1 MGGKA
6 REREEKCMK
15 FERLLSVDGGEKD
28 AESLRWEK
36 RVVLVQ
42 VGDGTSAVE
51 EVEVVVPAAW
61 SDRAASIA
69 AGKYMRRAV
78 GRTVRSAGLSSQR
91 ETHMGAVVKRIVDAI
106 TMEGVRRGY
115 FGKADVNSSLND
127 NACVFRDELSLVL
140 LRQLAAFNSPVW
152 FNCGLFEAYG
162 AYSDSSNYA
171 WSDAAGRAVKVKN
184 AYERPQCSA
193 CFIQSV
199 GDSIESIY
207 ELIKTEARLFKH
219 GSGTGTNFS
228 TIRGKDEPLSGGG
241 RSSGLMSFLDAYD
254 AAAGALKSGGV
265 TRRAA
270 KMTCLDLDHPEIE
283 SFITWKMREEKKAR
297 ALIAAGYSSDFEGEA
312 YRTVGGQNSNVSVR
326 VHDGFMR
333 VLFDANHAP
342 AAYPDSLLKTTLR
355 TTGEPFKYLEQTKLW
370 DMICVGA
377 WECGDPG
384 IQFSDTINAWNVVPS
399 YGKIRA
405 SNPCSE
411 FLFVDDSACNLASIN
426 LAKVF
431 SAPDGPS
438 APGPLALFEHIVRLL
453 ITAQDILVDYGSY
466 PTALIAE
473 NSHKF
478 RPLGLGYAD
487 LGGWLMANCIPYD
500 SHEGRALAASV
511 TSLMTAAAYR
521 TSRELADV
529 AGPGPWLVENQHK
542 KELAAVM
549 AKHAKAHIEVRGSML
564 NRLAGA
570 SFYVPR
576 TFFDRAGQL
585 WDSLCGEG
593 PALVVRNAQVT
604 VLAPTGT
611 IGLLMDCDATG
622 VEPVYALLT
631 HKALAGGGSMTIPCN
646 AASAAL
652 SRLLSRS
659 TAFVKEEAL
668 DHIAREGTIVGAANV
683 PDSWYSVFDTADEA
697 GGRCVDADGHLL
709 MVAAVQPFL
718 SGGISKTINLPNS
731 ATVEDIGMIYERAWR
746 LGVKSIT
753 VYRNE
758 SKASQPLRSHK
769 RAQRKNATQASEV
782 AQVADSAKAL
792 ARGERERV
800 PRVRYGITFSC
811 KIDGVD
817 VDFRTGTYEDGRLCE
832 LYIDGYRSGHLRS
845 IFDGFAVA
853 VSLGL
858 QYGVPLEAYVRQFEN
873 MHFAPSGFVSDHP
886 FIKTS
891 TSPYDL
897 IVRTLDKVYPG
908 GRENADVAAL
918 LNTSGRTGNQLR
930 AGVPAQSEATKAAPV
945 PERADNAHRA
955 ARMCREC
962 GGAMLPTGSCYTCAV
977 CGANTGCG

>member
-1 MGGKA
+1 MGSKA

-15 FERLLSVDGGEKD
+15 FERLLSIDGGEKD

-36 RVVLVQ
+36 RIVQVQ
-42 VGDGTSAVE
+42 VGDGTSAAE

-69 AGKYMRRAV
+69 AGKYMRRTV
-78 GRTVRSAGLSSQR
+78 GKTVHCPEPSPHR

-106 TMEGVRRGY
+106 AMDGVRRGY

-127 NACVFRDELSLVL
+127 NARVFRDELSLVL
-140 LRQLAAFNSPVW
+140 LRQFAAFNSPVW

-162 AYSDSSNYA
+162 AYSYSSNYA
-171 WSDAAGRAVKVKN
+171 WSDADGYAVKVKN

-199 GDSIESIY
+199 DDSIESIY

-270 KMTCLDLDHPEIE
+270 KMTCLDLDHPEIGE
-283 SFITWKMREEKKAR
+283 FITWKMREEKKAR

-333 VLFDANHAP
+333 VLFDAQHAP

-355 TTGEPFKYLEQTKLW
+355 TTGEPFKYLEPTKLW

-384 IQFSDTINAWNVVPS
+384 IQFSDTIESWNVVPS
-399 YGKIRA
+399 CGKIRA

-411 FLFVDDSACNLASIN
+411 FLFIDDSACNLASIN

-431 SAPDGPS
+431 AASPAGAVACS
-438 APGPLALFEHIVRLL
+438 GIEFFEHIVRLL

-466 PTALIAE
+466 PTVSIAE

-487 LGGWLMANCIPYD
+487 LGGWLMANGIPYD

-521 TSRELADV
+521 TSREIANV
-529 AGPGPWLVENQHK
+529 VGPGPWLVGNEHK
-542 KELAAVM
+542 CDLARVIR
-549 AKHAKAHIEVRGSML
+549 KHAEAHVEVRGSML

-570 SFYVPR
+570 SAHAPR

-585 WDSLCGEG
+585 WHSLRDEG
-593 PALVVRNAQVT
+593 SALAVRNAQVT

-646 AASAAL
+646 AAKAAL
-652 SRLLSRS
+652 SRLLFRS
-659 TAFVKEEAL
+659 PACIKEAAL
-668 DHIAREGTIVGAANV
+668 DHVAREGTIVGAGLV
-683 PDSWYSVFDTADEA
+683 PDSWYSIFDTADEA
-697 GGRCVDADGHLL
+697 GGRCVDSDGHLL

-718 SGGISKTINLPNS
+718 SGGISKTINLPNNT
-731 ATVEDIGMIYERAWR
+731 TVEDIGRIYERAWR

-758 SKASQPLRSHK
+758 SKASQPLRSRK

-858 QYGVPLEAYVRQFEN
+858 QYGVPLEAYVRQFES
-873 MHFAPSGFVSDHP
+873 MHFAPSGFVTDHP
-886 FIKTS
+886 FIKTA

-918 LNTSGRTGNQLR
+918 LNTSGRAGNGR
-930 AGVPAQSEATKAAPV
+930 TFAPAQSEAPKAAPV
-945 PERADNAHRA
+945 PERANNAHRA